1 MTAGFEVLISY
12 STTVTNLA
20 VEIGKRKVISSSSSN
35 SRSSYQGVV
44 NVPTDDEDIN
54 ENALTIKKIIFGMT
68 LKKIKSIHTS
78 IVHSFMQFVKCKAVR
93 FTNTCILNLEWIMGT
108 TIFAFYNYFIHR
120 YNFKHNY

>member
-1 MTAGFEVLISY
+1 MTAGFEVLNSY

-54 ENALTIKKIIFGMT
+54 ENALTIKKIIF
-68 LKKIKSIHTS
+68 
-78 IVHSFMQFVKCKAVR
+78 VHSFMQFVKCKAVR